1 MDPIV
6 AQFFSETLPVVGG
19 AALLWGLGGALLGAA
34 LGGVVYAAL
43 GRGGWWAVDGRA
55 AGFVRGLSLLVVLGS
70 GMLGGSIA
78 LAAVGA
84 RVSAEPALRESHVGK
99 DAFPAYGKLGADLIA
114 LVTWWGP
121 EIADPTKPVPQP
133 ESAVA
138 FLKAWRESG
147 TELPVAQ
154 VHAAMDGLTAALRGP
169 QGDEVANRLLQA
181 VEHGVPPQM
190 AAGLNQGVGEVIGAV
205 RGKRAALPIVQLAW
219 ASQRLDAAAAEGGDK
234 AAISRDELGKLAV
247 EGVIIPV
254 ALQPF
259 GWVLAGL
266 ALALEA
272 VLFASNV
279 AYLLFV
285 ALLRR
290 FLAKRSNGD

>member
-6 AQFFSETLPVVGG
+6 AQFFSETLPVVGA
-19 AALLWGLGGALLGAA
+19 AALLWGLGGALAGAA
-34 LGGVVYAAL
+34 LGAGVYALLA
-43 GRGGWWAVDGRA
+43 RRGWWSVDGRA
-55 AGFVRGLSLLVVLGS
+55 AGFVRALSMLVVLSS
-70 GMLGGSIA
+70 GVIGVGA
-78 LAAVGA
+78 ATAAVGT
-84 RVSAEPALRESHVGK
+84 RISAEPALRDSHVGK

-121 EIADPTKPVPQP
+121 EIADPTKPIPQP

-147 TELPVAQ
+147 TELPVSQ
-154 VHAAMDGLTAALRGP
+154 IHAAMDGLTVALRGP

-181 VEHGVPPQM
+181 VEKGVPPQM
-190 AAGLNQGVGEVIGAV
+190 AAGLNQGVSEVIDAV
-205 RGKRAALPIVQLAW
+205 RGKHAALPIVQLAW
-219 ASQRLDAAAAEGGDK
+219 ASQRMEEAAAESGDK
-234 AAISRDELGKLAV
+234 AAISRDELGKLAL
-247 EGVIIPV
+247 EAVILPV

-266 ALALEA
+266 VAALEG
-272 VLFASNV
+272 VLLASNI

-290 FLAKRSNGD
+290 ILAKRTKVD